1 MLALS
6 GVQIG
11 EEAGALVACLAVAGA
26 FVLRSPRGRALSLLA
41 ALALAPLLVIVE
53 LRGTPQ
59 VVALLDAPLLA
70 AAALVVGVASVAAL
84 AALFVRRP
92 SAVAVAAVLTVP
104 FRVPIAAGGD
114 SANLLVPLYLVV
126 GAGGLA
132 HAWARLRRGG
142 APAQD
147 QPPARLELALLA
159 ALVLYAAQAAY
170 TTDFA
175 QALENLAFFYL
186 PFALL
191 VRLLA
196 GVDWTPRLLRV
207 CLGVAVA
214 LAAAFVAV
222 GFVEYA
228 TRTLLLNPKV
238 IASNQFESFFRVNS
252 LFFDPNIYG
261 RFLVMVM
268 LAVSAVLLWAG
279 ERRTALAAGAVLA
292 LLWAGLL
299 LTFSQSSF
307 TALLVGLAVLAAL
320 RWGTRPVFV
329 AGAAA
334 VVATTAFVVLGQGL
348 LRLELGSADSVD
360 RATSGRFDLM
370 RGGVALW
377 AERPVFGHG
386 SGSFSERF
394 TDREDA
400 SPQAAVAASHTIPIT
415 VAAEQGLVGLAA
427 YLAVLG
433 SAAGLLG
440 AGLGSLRERAPPELV
455 ARATLAA
462 CFAGLVVHTLLY
474 AAFLEDPITW
484 TLLGAALGLSGRG
497 SPMGEAS
504 PHARRAESPSPA
516 AAPARTRTGSSSR

>member
-1 MLALS
+1 MISAPS
-6 GVQIG
+6 GVLVL
-11 EEAGALVACLAVAGA
+11 EEAGALAACLAVVGT
-26 FVLRSPRGRALSLLA
+26 FLLRSSRGRALAFLVALAVAPLLVVVELRDTPQLLALREAPLVAAA
-41 ALALAPLLVIVE
+41 ALALAL
-53 LRGTPQ
+53 GT
-59 VVALLDAPLLA
+59 
-70 AAALVVGVASVAAL
+70 AAALAV
-84 AALFVRRP
+84 LFLRCPR
-92 SAVAVAAVLTVP
+92 AVAVAAVLTVP

-132 HAWARLRRGG
+132 YAWARLRRGPLPG
-142 APAQD
+142 EGRPG
-147 QPPARLELALLA
+147 RLELALLA
-159 ALVLYAAQAAY
+159 ALVLYAVQAAY

-191 VRLLA
+191 VRLL
-196 GVDWTPRLLRV
+196 GGIEWTARLLRT

-214 LAAAFVAV
+214 LAVAFVAV

-268 LAVSAVLLWAG
+268 LAVSAAMLWAA
-279 ERRTALAAGAVLA
+279 ERRTMLAAGGVLA

-320 RWGTRPVFV
+320 RWGARRVLV
-329 AGAAA
+329 GGVAA
-334 VVATTAFVVLGQGL
+334 VVAAALFVVLGQGL
-348 LRLELGSADSVD
+348 LRVELGSARSVD

-370 RGGVALW
+370 GGGLALW
-377 AERPVFGHG
+377 VERPVFGHG

-400 SPQAAVAASHTIPIT
+400 SPQTAVAASHTIPIT

-427 YLAVLG
+427 YLGVLG
-433 SAAGLLG
+433 AAAGLLG
-440 AGLGSLRERAPPELV
+440 AGLGALRGRAPPTQELV
-455 ARATLAA
+455 ARAALAA

-484 TLLGAALGLSGRG
+484 TLLGAALGLRG
-497 SPMGEAS
+497 CGGAIGEA
-504 PHARRAESPSPA
+504 PARPRRAEPPA
-516 AAPARTRTGSSSR
+516 AAARTRTGSSSR